1 MARISVAISQ
11 SHSLK
16 DKRMVVR
23 RIKDRVRDRVGVVV
37 NEVGELDIWQRA
49 ELGCA
54 VTSGERRK
62 ALELLDEVIRV
73 IGGIEGGAIIAV
85 AKDAITFDADGPAS
99 NVVVTR
105 GEPALADVV
114 VDDRT
119 GAGDKAAA
127 VAGDDWVP
135 DAWKD
140 AT

>member
-1 MARISVAISQ
+1 MARISIAIGQ

-16 DKRMVVR
+16 EKRMVVR

-37 NEVGELDIWQRA
+37 NEVGAQDIWQRA

-73 IGGIEGGAIIAV
+73 IGAIEGGAIVAV
-85 AKDAITFDADGPAS
+85 AKDAVTFDP
-99 NVVVTR
+99 T
-105 GEPALADVV
+105 LTDVV

-127 VAGDDWVP
+127 AAGDDWVP

>member
-1 MARISVAISQ
+1 MARISIAIGQ

-16 DKRMVVR
+16 EKRMVVR
-23 RIKDRVRDRVGVVV
+23 RIKDRVRDRAGVVV
-37 NEVGELDIWQRA
+37 NEVGAQDIWQRA

-73 IGGIEGGAIIAV
+73 IGAIEGGAIVAV
-85 AKDAITFDADGPAS
+85 AKDAVTFDP
-99 NVVVTR
+99 T
-105 GEPALADVV
+105 LTDVV

-127 VAGDDWVP
+127 AAGDDWVP

>member
-1 MARISVAISQ
+1 MARISVSIGQ

-23 RIKDRVRDRVGVVV
+23 RIKDRVRDKLGVVV

-62 ALELLDEVIRV
+62 ALELVDDVIRV
-73 IGGIEGGAIIAV
+73 IGAIEGGAIIAV
-85 AKDAITFDADGPAS
+85 AKDAITF
-99 NVVVTR
+99 
-105 GEPALADVV
+105 EPTLAEVV

-127 VAGDDWVP
+127 AAGDDWVP

>member
-1 MARISVAISQ
+1 MARISVSIGQ

-23 RIKDRVRDRVGVVV
+23 RLKDRVRDKLGVVV
-37 NEVGELDIWQRA
+37 NEVGAQDIWQRA

-54 VTSGERRK
+54 VTSGERKK
-62 ALELLDEVIRV
+62 ALELIDEVIRAV
-73 IGGIEGGAIIAV
+73 GAIAAIDGSAIIAV
-85 AKDAITFDADGPAS
+85 AKDAMSFDAGA
-99 NVVVTR
+99 
-105 GEPALADVV
+105 EPVIP

-127 VAGDDWVP
+127 AVGDDWVP

>member
-1 MARISVAISQ
+1 MARISVVIGQ

-23 RIKDRVRDRVGVVV
+23 RIKDRVRDKLGIAI
-37 NEVGELDIWQRA
+37 NEVGEVEIWQRA

-62 ALELLDEVIRV
+62 ALELLDEVVRV
-73 IGGIEGGAIIAV
+73 VTASDGAEVVGV
-85 AKDAITFDADGPAS
+85 AKDAITFAAELS
-99 NVVVTR
+99 S
-105 GEPALADVV
+105 EPLTAA

-119 GAGDKAAA
+119 GAGDKAAG
-127 VAGDDWVP
+127 GDDWVP

-140 AT
+140 QL